1 MKNIVIIG
9 ATSAIAQE
17 VARIYAKRAA
27 NLYLVGRSSEKLAAI
42 EKDLAVL
49 GASDIY
55 VKSLD
60 LNLIQEHSALAK
72 DIQDKLKTVDLVLIA
87 HGTLPE
93 QADIQDN
100 YQAVFETLQSN
111 ALSTLSLLT
120 EFAPLMEKQH
130 HGTLAVISSVA
141 GDRGRQSNY
150 IYGTAKAAVTTY
162 CEGLRNR
169 LSQSGAHVLTIKPG
183 FVDTPMTANLD
194 KGGPLWAQPQDVAKD
209 IVNAVDKGKNTL
221 YTPFFWRFI
230 MLIIRHIPEFIFK
243 KLSL

>member
-27 NLYLVGRSSEKLAAI
+27 NFYLVGRSGEKLSAI
-42 EKDLAVL
+42 EKDLSVL
-49 GASDIY
+49 GASEVNI
-55 VKSLD
+55 KTLD
-60 LNLIQEHSALAK
+60 LNRVQEHATLVS
-72 DIQDKLKTVDLVLIA
+72 DIQNKLKTVDLVLVA

-93 QADIQDN
+93 QEAIQDD
-100 YQAVFETLQSN
+100 YQAVFEALQSN

-120 EFAPLMEKQH
+120 EFAPMMEKQR

-169 LSQSGAHVLTIKPG
+169 LTKAGAHVLTIKPG
-183 FVDTPMTANLD
+183 FVDTPMTASFD

-221 YTPFFWRFI
+221 YTPYFWRLI